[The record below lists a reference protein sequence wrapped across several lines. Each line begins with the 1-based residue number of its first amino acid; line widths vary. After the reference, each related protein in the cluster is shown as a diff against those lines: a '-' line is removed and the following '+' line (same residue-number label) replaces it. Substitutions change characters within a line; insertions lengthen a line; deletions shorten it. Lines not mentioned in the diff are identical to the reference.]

1 MFHAVIMAG
10 GSGTRFWPASRATFP
25 KQFLRLGGSRTLIQ
39 STVDRISGLIPL
51 ERTQIV
57 TNQQLVGLVR
67 EQLPELPSK
76 SVLGEPC
83 KRDTAPCIAL
93 AAGLAY
99 RQDPEAIQV
108 VMPSDHVIQTDADF
122 QAGLRLAEQLVLD
135 RPERIVT
142 FGIRP
147 TYPATA
153 FGYIQQDLSRP
164 VNVVNSSAFQGERT
178 KSAGN
183 VATQSVPTA
192 VRQFREK
199 PSLDVAQEFVR
210 SGEFLWNSGIF
221 VWRAKTILDAI
232 RLYAGEIMGPI
243 DKIVAAAGTPSFES
257 VFAEQF
263 PLIQGRSIDYAV
275 MEKYPEVVVVP
286 APFAWDDVGNWNSLA
301 RLVTADSDG
310 NHVVGEH
317 LSLQS
322 HDCVVQ
328 TTGNHLVVMAGV
340 SNLVVVQTPDATLIA
355 DRNQEELVR
364 QIVPALQSRRVD
376 LV

>member
-10 GSGTRFWPASRATFP
+10 GSGTRFWPASRSSFP
-25 KQFLRLGGSRTLIQ
+25 KQFLRLGGERTLIQ
-39 STVDRISGLIPL
+39 STVDRIQGLIPL
-51 ERTQIV
+51 ERTQVV

-67 EQLPELPSK
+67 QQLPELSIDG
-76 SVLGEPC
+76 VLGEPC

-99 RQDPEAIQV
+99 RQDPDAIQV

-153 FGYIQQDLSRP
+153 FGYIQQDLNRP
-164 VNVVNSSAFQGERT
+164 VTLSESKQVSDREQRLPSV
-178 KSAGN
+178 
-183 VATQSVPTA
+183 VPTA
-192 VRQFREK
+192 VQQFREK
-199 PSLDVAQEFVR
+199 PSLEVAQSFVR
-210 SGEFLWNSGIF
+210 SGEYLWNSGIF

-232 RLYAGEIMGPI
+232 RRYAGEIMGPI
-243 DKIVAAAGTPSFES
+243 DKIVAAAGTANFSA
-257 VFAEQF
+257 VFSEQF
-263 PLIQGRSIDYAV
+263 PLINGRSIDYAV

-301 RLVTADSDG
+301 RLIPADADG
-310 NHVVGEH
+310 HHVSGEH
-317 LSLQS
+317 LSLKSQN
-322 HDCVVQ
+322 CVVQ
-328 TTGNHLVVMAGV
+328 TSANHLVVIAGV

-355 DRNQEELVR
+355 NRDHEELVR
-364 QIVPALQSRRVD
+364 EIVPALQLRRPD

>member
-1 MFHAVIMAG
+1 MLHAVIMAG
-10 GSGTRFWPASRATFP
+10 GSGTRFWPASRSTFP

-39 STVDRISGLIPL
+39 STVDRIAGLIPL
-51 ERTQIV
+51 ERTRIV

-67 EQLPELPSK
+67 EQLPELPSVC
-76 SVLGEPC
+76 VLGEPC

-99 RQDPEAIQV
+99 RQDPDAIQV

-122 QAGLRLAEQLVLD
+122 QAGLRLAERLVLD

-153 FGYIQQDLSRP
+153 FGYIQQDVSRP
-164 VNVVNSSAFQGERT
+164 VSLTGASQRAGHAESSPNV
-178 KSAGN
+178 
-183 VATQSVPTA
+183 VPTA
-192 VRQFREK
+192 VQQFREK
-199 PSLDVAQEFVR
+199 PTLEVAQEFVR
-210 SGEFLWNSGIF
+210 SGQYLWNSGIF

-243 DKIVAAAGTPSFES
+243 DKIVAAAGSSNFAA

-301 RLVTADSDG
+301 RLVPADADG
-310 NHVVGEH
+310 NHVAGEH

-322 HDCVVQ
+322 QNCVVQ
-328 TTGNHLVVMAGV
+328 ASGNHLVVIAGV

-355 DRNQEELVR
+355 DRDQEELVR
-364 QIVPALQSRRVD
+364 QIVPALQSRRPD